1 MNPLQNYNNIANI
14 QNKNIKNKAPYYYL
28 RIRQEWGVCKFN
40 SEFLGLKTCIFA
52 NKRPI
57 GWKYR
62 ENRPLRKP
70 LETSNFRFL
79 YNLCIC
85 ESIALRLP
93 KMVFEVVIC
102 GFWACQ
108 RWSLVCSKWP
118 FDEQKSEK
126 QVKRRC
132 FEATKS
138 LILHFPNAGRQK
150 TVDKDLSE
158 FLVAF

>member
-28 RIRQEWGVCKFN
+28 RIRQEWGVCKLN

-57 GWKYR
+57 GWKNR
-62 ENRPLRKP
+62 ENRPFCKP
-70 LETSNFRFL
+70 LKISTFRFL
-79 YNLCIC
+79 YNLCFC

-93 KMVFEVVIC
+93 KMVFERVKD

-108 RWSLVCSKWP
+108 RWPLVGSKWP
-118 FDEQKSEK
+118 FDEQKIEK
-126 QVKRRC
+126 QVKRKHL
-132 FEATKS
+132 EATQS
-138 LILHFPNAGRQK
+138 HILHFPNARRQK